1 MHTDNLQTV
10 GPYGKIKGD
19 NFLSDSIAMDNS
31 EYYEI
36 SDFCAIRIEYFR
48 ELCNNNIYYYN
59 IKLPAKLGLLSEHKF
74 VLGPMQNPYRE
85 HTFMLLHS
93 QWLPLLPN
101 NLMTLCWNQMSG
113 MKSCTSI
120 NCTSSNYEI

>member
-1 MHTDNLQTV
+1 MLIDNLQTV

-19 NFLSDSIAMDNS
+19 NFLSDRIAMDDS

-48 ELCNNNIYYYN
+48 ELCNNSIYYN
-59 IKLPAKLGLLSEHKF
+59 IKLPAKLGLLSKYKF
-74 VLGPMQNPYRE
+74 ILGPMQNPYRE

-93 QWLPLLPN
+93 QPLLPN
-101 NLMTLCWNQMSG
+101 NLMTLC
-113 MKSCTSI
+113 
-120 NCTSSNYEI
+120 